1 MNKNLFIKFIE
12 IQIQN
17 KKMLEVYGRYLMG
30 SKDS

>member
-12 IQIQN
+12 IQIQ
-17 KKMLEVYGRYLMG
+17 KKKILGVYGGYLMG